1 VTDDSQRI
9 AATRRVPASAV
20 RLFGLVTDP
29 HTHVAIDGSGMLT
42 AAPGAEPVR
51 AVGDAFTMEMDREP
65 LGDLPMGRYTV
76 VNRVTRI
83 EADRLVEWSVGS
95 TDHPKPLG
103 HVYGWSLEP
112 VDQTTTDVTNYCD
125 WSGLNPKLRHLI
137 TFPVVPLEMLER
149 SVERLAELAATDAPP
164 SGGPAPCRPPRARR

>member
-1 VTDDSQRI
+1 MRPVTDDTQRLS
-9 AATRRVPASAV
+9 ATRRIKAPAG
-20 RLFGLVTDP
+20 RLFRLVTDP
-29 HTHVAIDGSGMLT
+29 HAHVAIDGSGMLM

-51 AVGDAFTMEMDREP
+51 TVGDAFTMDMDREP

-83 EADRLVEWSVGS
+83 EQDRLVEWSVGS

-103 HVYGWSLEP
+103 HVYGWTLEP
-112 VDQTTTDVTNYCD
+112 VDETTTDVTNYCD
-125 WSGLNPKLRHLI
+125 WSGLNPKLRDHI

-149 SVERLAELAATDAPP
+149 SVDRLAELAAAETPP
-164 SGGPAPCRPPRARR
+164 PAS